1 MSDLSAWV
9 VEVLG
14 VQPRDLSLYERAFT
28 HSSLAAPTYER
39 LEFLGDRVLG
49 LVIADWLYTDHPDEP
64 EGKLSTRLNML
75 VARATCADVG
85 RSLNLPSRIRLGKQ
99 ALDDGAFASDN
110 VIGDVVEALIGAI
123 FVDHGL
129 DAARDFVR
137 RAWGPHFSGQTT
149 ARLHPKSALQ
159 EWAAAHNRKA
169 PAYSV
174 IDRSGPDHAPRFRVK
189 VSLGSAGEAE
199 AEGKSKQ
206 EAESA
211 AAKALLAQL
220 SS

>member
-1 MSDLSAWV
+1 MSDLAAWV
-9 VEVLG
+9 TEVLG
-14 VQPRDLSLYERAFT
+14 VEPRDLNLYERAFT
-28 HSSLAAPTYER
+28 HSSVAATPTYER

-49 LVIADWLYTDHPDEP
+49 LVIADWLYEVHPDEP

-75 VARATCADVG
+75 VARKTCADVG
-85 RSLNLPSRIRLGKQ
+85 RSLNLSSRIKLGKQ

-110 VIGDVVEALIGAI
+110 VIGDVVEALLGAL

-129 DAARDFVR
+129 EGARAFIKRV
-137 RAWGPHFSGQTT
+137 WEPYFTGQMT

-159 EWAAAHNRKA
+159 EWAAAHNRKP
-169 PAYSV
+169 PAYTV
-174 IDRSGPDHAPRFRVK
+174 AERSGPDHAPRFRVK

-211 AAKALLAQL
+211 AAKALLEIL
-220 SS
+220 K